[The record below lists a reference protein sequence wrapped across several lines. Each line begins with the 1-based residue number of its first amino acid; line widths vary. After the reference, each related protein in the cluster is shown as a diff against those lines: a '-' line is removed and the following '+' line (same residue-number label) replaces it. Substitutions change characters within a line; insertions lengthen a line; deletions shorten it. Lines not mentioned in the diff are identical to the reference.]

1 MPPVRTR
8 SKANEFPKFARG
20 DQKSKGRIDKNGIRL
35 PLPDEQYYSERHD
48 KIMKRRPTKQK
59 AAATNSSSSIQ
70 PLLTRLSSIPSGDPF
85 LFAFTSDELDAN
97 TVQALHHHIDYLKT
111 VRELTQAEKDRSISS
126 SASKRKAA
134 TDIKIRGTSQRN
146 RCAKCRQSGERCI
159 KVVQKSE

>member
-1 MPPVRTR
+1 M
-8 SKANEFPKFARG
+8 
-20 DQKSKGRIDKNGIRL
+20 I
-35 PLPDEQYYSERHD
+35 
-48 KIMKRRPTKQK
+48 RRPTKQT
-59 AAATNSSSSIQ
+59 AAATISSSSIQ

-97 TVQALHHHIDYLKT
+97 TVQALHHRIDYLKT